1 MQSGKKVVIGTV
13 LGLAVGLWFGVNI
26 GRDEPFY
33 SNPFKG
39 EDLAEKAKS
48 KAQDLAQGAK
58 EKAKDV
64 VKESKKALREQLEDE
79 AEKAAPK

>member
-1 MQSGKKVVIGTV
+1 MQAGKKVVIGTV

-26 GRDEPFY
+26 GRDKPFY
-33 SNPFKG
+33 SNPFEGG
-39 EDLAEKAKS
+39 EIAQKAKT
-48 KAQDLAQGAK
+48 KAQDIAQGAK
-58 EKAKDV
+58 EKAQDV